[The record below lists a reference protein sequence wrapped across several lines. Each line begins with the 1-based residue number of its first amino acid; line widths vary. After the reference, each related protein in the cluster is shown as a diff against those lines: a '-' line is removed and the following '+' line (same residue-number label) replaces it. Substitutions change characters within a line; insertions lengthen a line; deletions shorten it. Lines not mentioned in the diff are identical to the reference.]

1 MAKSKKKVA
10 EEVTTNEEVITDAWV
25 SEDVTTEVVWEVIT
39 AESQEWVKMLEPETI
54 EVKETK
60 KSKAKK
66 VKTSD
71 IEIYYSS
78 LITLIDFIN
87 VTDVLKK
94 RWVSYTFYDIVD
106 KEAEEKFNDLWVRSK
121 FAVVIKDWEDRIVLT
136 TWRSALTALKQYGKI

>member
-10 EEVTTNEEVITDAWV
+10 EEVTPVEEVKPELTEEEVESDKV
-25 SEDVTTEVVWEVIT
+25 SEVMDHEIE
-39 AESQEWVKMLEPETI
+39 ETKK
-54 EVKETK
+54 EEEEKKETK

-87 VTDVLKK
+87 VTDVLKEK
-94 RWVSYTFYDIVD
+94 WVSYTFYDIVD

-121 FAVVIKDWEDRIVLT
+121 FAVVIPDWEDRIVLT
-136 TWRSALTALKQYGKI
+136 TWRSALAWLKQYGKI